1 MIVTGA
7 PVLVNYP
14 NLDFLNMHKNKA
26 HRLNYNADVARSAS

>member
-14 NLDFLNMHKNKA
+14 NLDFLNIHKNKA
-26 HRLNYNADVARSAS
+26 HRLGHGLINT